1 MDIETIRDYCIRKKG
16 TTEEF
21 PFDNVTLVFKVMGKM
36 YACIGLDNPEWL
48 SLKCAPEYALELREH
63 HSGIEEPITSI
74 RNIGTKYPY
83 KVTLTTNL
91 FYH

>member
-1 MDIETIRDYCIRKKG
+1 MPRHYENII
-16 TTEEF
+16 
-21 PFDNVTLVFKVMGKM
+21 P
-36 YACIGLDNPEWL
+36 A
-48 SLKCAPEYALELREH
+48 LK
-63 HSGIEEPITSI
+63 EPITSI